1 MFSGLVRVTVGLL
14 LECHT
19 YCEAQ
24 LNDMPNRKYIIMQ
37 NEHRLVA
44 SVTKTR
50 SISENR
56 LVGPLM
62 AIRSPQDAKPPQDT
76 QVNKGAKITKSLKPT
91 VPQVPQVHKGGKK
104 SKALKTRG
112 SDI

>member
-1 MFSGLVRVTVGLL
+1 
-14 LECHT
+14 
-19 YCEAQ
+19 
-24 LNDMPNRKYIIMQ
+24 MQ
-37 NEHRLVA
+37 NEHRLVT

-50 SISENR
+50 SVSENR

-76 QVNKGAKITKSLKPT
+76 QVDKGAKITKSLKPT

-104 SKALKTRG
+104 TNRLRYLISEE
-112 SDI
+112 